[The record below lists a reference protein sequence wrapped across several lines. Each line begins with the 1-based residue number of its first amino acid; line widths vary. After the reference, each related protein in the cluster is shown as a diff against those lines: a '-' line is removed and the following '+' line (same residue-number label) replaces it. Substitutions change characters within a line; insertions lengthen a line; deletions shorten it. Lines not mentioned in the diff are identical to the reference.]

1 MAFALKGP
9 PVKPRQAAAKHH
21 MLYASE
27 EALWDAASGGKD
39 PERRIARDLV
49 TSERLQTVWRPHQSR
64 ILEAVASG
72 RFTRDRALRLRRE
85 AAAARH
91 SRMLIDHIRVNRF
104 DGDGRA
110 RLFTQFFPNLDTQT
124 AILREHRRYTIA
136 VSDSITLE
144 RLLGMH
150 DDTLGLDL
158 LQRYSRAYAV
168 YFKLYCQWLPLPQ
181 SAYAEVMRL
190 AMIEARNDAEA
201 LRHQLLKIRRRSN
214 GRGPNSR
221 IRRLG

>member
-1 MAFALKGP
+1 M
-9 PVKPRQAAAKHH
+9 KPRQAAAKHH

-39 PERRIARDLV
+39 PERRIARDIV
-49 TSERLQTVWRPHQSR
+49 TTDRLQTVWRPHQDR
-64 ILEAVASG
+64 ILEGVASG
-72 RFTRDRALRLRRE
+72 RFSKDRALRLRRE

-104 DGDGRA
+104 DSDGRT
-110 RLFTQFFPNLDTQT
+110 RLFAQFFPNLDTQT

-136 VSDSITLE
+136 VSDSITFE

-150 DDTLGLDL
+150 DDARGLDL
-158 LQRYSRAYAV
+158 LQRYARAYAV
-168 YFKLYCQWLPLPQ
+168 YFKLYCQWVPLPQ

-201 LRHQLLKIRRRSN
+201 LRHQLLKIRRRSSD
-214 GRGPNSR
+214 RGSNPQFR
-221 IRRLG
+221 KLG